1 MRARWYL
8 VVIGLLA
15 GPAPADELGR
25 LFFTQAERARLDA
38 ERSASSL
45 PAVDAKIEPSPSVA
59 PPQEPALAA
68 PPSLTVNGLVLR
80 AHGPST
86 AWINGTPGTRRELA
100 TARGLESGRELRIGR
115 DAVEIEEDH
124 ARARVKPGQTFEP
137 HAGRVVESFES
148 APAAAAAP

>member
-1 MRARWYL
+1 MRARWGL
-8 VVIGLLA
+8 VLLGLLA

-38 ERSASSL
+38 ERSAPS
-45 PAVDAKIEPSPSVA
+45 PADVDAKGEPPPSVA
-59 PPQEPALAA
+59 TPREPALAA
-68 PPSLTVNGLVLR
+68 LPSLTVNGLVLR

-100 TARGLESGRELRIGR
+100 TARGLEAGRELRIGR
-115 DAVEIEEDH
+115 DAVEIEESH

-137 HAGRVVESFES
+137 LAGRVVESFES
-148 APAAAAAP
+148 APAAVDAP